1 VGDVG
6 FSTQNGSGVSTGQ
19 KIVGVLVGVGVGVAV
34 LVAVGVGVS
43 IVVAVGVGV
52 SVGVGVAVVVAVGVG
67 VTGSLVGVSVTM
79 GAGEGVPDGI
89 QPANKSKAITM
100 TTKDGL
106 TLGWVILN
114 LSANSALCPCPL
126 LLAVGRWALR

>member
-1 VGDVG
+1 MGDVG

-19 KIVGVLVGVGVGVAV
+19 KIVGVLVGFGVAV

-43 IVVAVGVGV
+43 AVVAVGVGV
-52 SVGVGVAVVVAVGVG
+52 GVLLGVSVAVVVAVGVG
-67 VTGSLVGVSVTM
+67 VTRSLVGVSVTV